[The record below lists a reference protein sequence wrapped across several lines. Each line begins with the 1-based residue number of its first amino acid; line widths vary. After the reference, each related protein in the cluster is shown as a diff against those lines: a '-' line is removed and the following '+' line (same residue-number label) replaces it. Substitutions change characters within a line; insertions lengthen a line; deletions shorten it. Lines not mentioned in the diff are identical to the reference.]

1 MTTLPILELGDDPF
15 ERGLIHGR
23 ELEVKINKNIDT
35 YINRFAASGLD
46 ESSARKEGESWIEV
60 VAKQNFEYS

>member
-23 ELEVKINKNIDT
+23 EIVLQL
-35 YINRFAASGLD
+35 AALMRALPAKKVSLGL
-46 ESSARKEGESWIEV
+46 KL
-60 VAKQNFEYS
+60 